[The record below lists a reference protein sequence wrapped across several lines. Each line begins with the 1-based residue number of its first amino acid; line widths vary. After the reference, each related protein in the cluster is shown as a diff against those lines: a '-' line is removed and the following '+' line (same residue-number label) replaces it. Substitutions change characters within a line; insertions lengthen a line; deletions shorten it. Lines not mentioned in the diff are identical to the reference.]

1 MATHTSTTNNQ
12 QPATSAWLQAA
23 RLRTLPLSMS
33 GIILG
38 SFIAKWR
45 IEQGAN
51 LATTPQTT
59 TTNHFWDWQIFALA
73 ILVTLLYQIL
83 SNFANDYGDGIKGTD
98 KYRASEAEQ
107 RAVAS
112 GRITAAQ
119 MKNAVILLAALS
131 LIATIA
137 LLYLAF
143 FKENLMKEFYIFV
156 GLGIACILAAIGYT
170 VGKKPY
176 GYMGLGDVF
185 VFVFFGLVSVCGSY
199 FLFTKTFQWDMLLPA
214 TAVGMLSAAVLNLN
228 NMRDIESDA
237 QSGKKTLALR
247 LGFKKAMVY
256 EVILLQLPLLL
267 MLVFMMMN
275 GLHTQGKYYAFI
287 FFILMFPMMGLRRK
301 IMLVKEPRELDPYLK
316 QVGIMTLM
324 MAILVAFG
332 LNFF

>member
-1 MATHTSTTNNQ
+1 MND
-12 QPATSAWLQAA
+12 WIKAA

-45 IEQGAN
+45 IAEQGGTWN
-51 LATTPQTT
+51 
-59 TTNHFWDWQIFALA
+59 WQIFALA

-98 KYRASEAEQ
+98 QLRHNVAEQ

-119 MKNAVILLAALS
+119 MRNAVILFSVLS
-131 LIATIA
+131 LAATIA

-143 FKENLMKEFYIFV
+143 FKENLMQEFYIFV
-156 GLGIACILAAIGYT
+156 GLGIACILAAVGYT

-176 GYMGLGDVF
+176 GYMGFGDIF

-199 FLFTKTFQWDMLLPA
+199 FLFTKSFNWDMLLPA
-214 TAVGMLSAAVLNLN
+214 AAVGMLSAAVLNLN
-228 NMRDIESDA
+228 NMRDIESDRA
-237 QSGKKTLALR
+237 SGKKTLALR

-256 EVILLQLPLLL
+256 EIVLLQLPLLL
-267 MLVFMMMN
+267 MLVFMMKN
-275 GLHTQGKYYAFI
+275 GLHTEGKYYAFI
-287 FFILMFPMMGLRRK
+287 FFILMFPMTGLRRK
-301 IMLVKEPRELDPYLK
+301 IMQVNEPSELDPFLK
-316 QVGIMTLM
+316 QVGILTLA
-324 MAILVAFG
+324 MAVLVAAG
-332 LNFF
+332 LNYF

>member
-1 MATHTSTTNNQ
+1 MTD
-12 QPATSAWLQAA
+12 WIQAA
-23 RLRTLPLSMS
+23 RLRTLPLSLS
-33 GIILG
+33 GIIMG
-38 SFIAKWR
+38 SFIARWR
-45 IEQGAN
+45 ITENGG
-51 LATTPQTT
+51 T
-59 TTNHFWDWQIFALA
+59 WDWKILGLALV
-73 ILVTLLYQIL
+73 VTLLYQIL

-98 KYRASEAEQ
+98 KNRIGEAEQ

-112 GRITAAQ
+112 GKISANQ
-119 MKNAVILLAALS
+119 MKNAVILFAVLS
-131 LIATIA
+131 LIATVA

-143 FKENLMKEFYIFV
+143 FKENLMQEFYTFV

-176 GYMGLGDVF
+176 GYLGLGDIF
-185 VFVFFGLVSVCGSY
+185 VFIFFGLVSVCGSY
-199 FLFTKTFQWDMLLPA
+199 FLFTKTFSWDMLLPA

-237 QSGKKTLALR
+237 LSGKKTLALR

-256 EVILLQLPLLL
+256 EIILLQLPLIL
-267 MLVFMMMN
+267 MLIFMMMN
-275 GLHTQGKYYAFI
+275 GLHTQKKYYAFI
-287 FFILMFPMMGLRRK
+287 FFILMFPMTGIRRK
-301 IMLVKEPRELDPYLK
+301 IMQVKAPKELDPFLK